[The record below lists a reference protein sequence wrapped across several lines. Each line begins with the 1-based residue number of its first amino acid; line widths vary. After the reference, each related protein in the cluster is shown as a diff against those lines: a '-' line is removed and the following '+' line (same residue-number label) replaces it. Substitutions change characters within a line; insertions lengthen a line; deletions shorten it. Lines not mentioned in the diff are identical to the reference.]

1 MTDNRYDAVIIGGG
15 VIGSA
20 IAREL
25 SRYEL
30 HTCLLEKTE
39 DVCSGTSKANSAIVH
54 AGYDAKPG
62 SKKAELN
69 VKGNAMMG
77 ELARDLEFEFKRN
90 GSLVLCFADE
100 DMPKLAE
107 LYQRGLRNGVDV
119 EILSGDAVRK
129 MEPNI
134 TNEVVAAL
142 WAPTGG
148 IVCPFGLTI
157 ALAENACDNGVEFK
171 FNTEVTA
178 IEKAEEGYI
187 LKTTNG
193 DVFAKTV
200 INAAGLYSD
209 VIHNMVSET
218 KLHITPRKGDYCL
231 LLYRADSSHPFWV

>member
-1 MTDNRYDAVIIGGG
+1 MTNTRYDAVIIGGG

-30 HTCLLEKTE
+30 SVCLLVKEE

-54 AGYDAKPG
+54 AGYDSVPG

-77 ELARDLEFEFKRN
+77 DLARDLEFEFKRN

-100 DMPKLAE
+100 DMPKLGE
-107 LYQRGLRNGVDV
+107 LYQRGLKNGVDV
-119 EILSGDAVRK
+119 KIISGDEVRK
-129 MEPNI
+129 MEPNV
-134 TNEVVAAL
+134 TDEVVAAL

-157 ALAENACDNGVEFK
+157 ALAENACDNGVEFR
-171 FNTEVTA
+171 FNTAVTD
-178 IEKAEEGYI
+178 IVKTPQGYT
-187 LKTTNG
+187 LKTNDGEIDT
-193 DVFAKTV
+193 KTV
-200 INAAGLYSD
+200 VNAAG
-209 VIHNMVSET
+209 VF
-218 KLHITPRKGDYCL
+218 
-231 LLYRADSSHPFWV
+231 AD

>member
-1 MTDNRYDAVIIGGG
+1 MMDNRYDAVIIGGG

-25 SRYEL
+25 SRYDL
-30 HTCLLEKTE
+30 RACLVEKTE

-54 AGYDAKPG
+54 AGYDAHPG

-77 ELARDLEFEFKRN
+77 DLARDLEFEFKRN

-100 DMPKLAE
+100 DMPKLGE
-107 LYQRGLRNGVDV
+107 LYSRGLKNGVDV
-119 EILSGDAVRK
+119 KILSGDEVRK

-134 TNEVVAAL
+134 TGEVVAAL

-171 FNTEVTA
+171 FNTEVKA
-178 IEKAEEGYI
+178 IEKTEDGYV
-187 LKTTNG
+187 LKTNNG
-193 DVFAKTV
+193 DVLTKTV
-200 INAAGLYSD
+200 INAAGIYSD
-209 VIHNMVSET
+209 AIHNMVS
-218 KLHITPRKGDYCL
+218 
-231 LLYRADSSHPFWV
+231 

>member
-54 AGYDAKPG
+54 AGYDAHPG

-77 ELARDLEFEFKRN
+77 DLARDLEFEFKRN

-100 DMPKLAE
+100 DMPKLGE
-107 LYQRGLRNGVDV
+107 LYQRGLKNGVDV
-119 EILSGDAVRK
+119 KIISGDEVRK

-134 TNEVVAAL
+134 TDEVVAAL
-142 WAPTGG
+142 CTEGSPSAS
-148 IVCPFGLTI
+148 IVR
-157 ALAENACDNGVEFK
+157 
-171 FNTEVTA
+171 
-178 IEKAEEGYI
+178 
-187 LKTTNG
+187 
-193 DVFAKTV
+193 VF
-200 INAAGLYSD
+200 SD
-209 VIHNMVSET
+209 
-218 KLHITPRKGDYCL
+218 
-231 LLYRADSSHPFWV
+231 